1 MTAIASHQ
9 YVYLSN
15 KQHFGLG
22 FFFLYRGKDGDLE
35 TTIILLIRTSDA
47 DTNYADMNTGYL
59 DLP

>member
-1 MTAIASHQ
+1 M
-9 YVYLSN
+9 
-15 KQHFGLG
+15 
-22 FFFLYRGKDGDLE
+22 YRGKDGDLE